1 MQLELYYRL
10 HYRFPSKKGSGGGF
24 IKVTI
29 FQHKLK
35 QLNKNTAVK
44 CVDGEKLSGEEGVK
58 TPAQFKIIS
67 EKSRE
72 HVGDNRLGLIFAL
85 VSFAF
90 EWVGANCSR
99 GRKERN
105 MYKAAGN

>member
-1 MQLELYYRL
+1 M
-10 HYRFPSKKGSGGGF
+10 
-24 IKVTI
+24 
-29 FQHKLK
+29 
-35 QLNKNTAVK
+35 
-44 CVDGEKLSGEEGVK
+44 K

-85 VSFAF
+85 VSFVF

-99 GRKERN
+99 VRKERN
-105 MYKAAGN
+105 IYKADGN